1 MAMLADDDISRLKED
16 GLLVLHQLLDVE
28 SLESVRQSVADFADG
43 QIKEL
48 VAARAVGDPH
58 EEAPFET
65 RWAIVSSEN
74 DLQNGEHW
82 VRQWGA
88 RNGLFSESIYNLAID
103 SRLTD
108 VIASIIGP
116 ELMVRGDYWVRPKI
130 PSDPRTT
137 LPWHQ
142 DSHYYGSSTGVNF
155 GVLTV
160 WIPLIDVDDHNGCL
174 KLVRGSN
181 RYASI
186 EARRN
191 DRGQME
197 PIEDV
202 SKFGTVVSVPMKVGD
217 VLIFTNLTLHASG
230 NNASDQVRWSMDLRY
245 APFDLSTDLDT
256 AHPGCVI
263 RSDDPTKVMSF
274 AQWQEKWRVRW
285 AG

>member
-1 MAMLADDDISRLKED
+1 M
-16 GLLVLHQLLDVE
+16 G
-28 SLESVRQSVADFADG
+28 
-43 QIKEL
+43 
-48 VAARAVGDPH
+48 AAP
-58 EEAPFET
+58 
-65 RWAIVSSEN
+65 
-74 DLQNGEHW
+74 
-82 VRQWGA
+82 
-88 RNGLFSESIYNLAID
+88 
-103 SRLTD
+103 
-108 VIASIIGP
+108 
-116 ELMVRGDYWVRPKI
+116 
-130 PSDPRTT
+130 
-137 LPWHQ
+137 
-142 DSHYYGSSTGVNF
+142 GVNF